1 MKARVVLGKDQ
12 IKGEAVFALSNFKKG
27 ELVIEGKPIEFVAE
41 PTWLTLQVA
50 EDQHLFVDKP
60 FAMVNHSCSP
70 NCGIA
75 HNELGAYNLVALA
88 DINEGEEITFDY
100 AMSEWD
106 CVANFH
112 CQCGALNCRGQDVG
126 AKYVDAESL
135 QKYVPYLSNYILK
148 MLAQKQLTKTA

>member
-1 MKARVVLGKDQ
+1 MKAKVILGTDQ
-12 IKGEAVFALSNFKKG
+12 VKGQAVFADSDFKKG
-27 ELVIEGKPIEFVAE
+27 ELVIEGKPIELVSE
-41 PTWLTLQVA
+41 PTWLTLQMA

-88 DINEGEEITFDY
+88 DIHQGDEITFDY

-106 CVANFH
+106 CVANFQ
-112 CQCGALNCRGQDVG
+112 CQCGASNCRGQHVG
-126 AKYVDAESL
+126 AKHVDSLTL
-135 QKYVPYLSNYILK
+135 QKYAPYLSNYILS
-148 MLAQKQLTKTA
+148 MLQQKQLTKTA